1 MSESPKVSSRFQ
13 IIMKKLLIIFL
24 TAGIAGLS
32 VADIQAPPGSKYGSL
47 RKLSRALA
55 NVVYGVTEVPV
66 QWARSEMEGGASE
79 QVAYGTVYSAGK
91 TLARLGYGIY
101 ELITFPLPTYKEG
114 YRPPY
119 HPKIREAT
127 HPSTGFLEFP
137 PEVGFISGV
146 QHTRSQVQ

>member
-1 MSESPKVSSRFQ
+1 
-13 IIMKKLLIIFL
+13 MKKLLLLFL

-32 VADIQAPPGSKYGSL
+32 VADIQSPPGAKYGSI
-47 RKLSRALA
+47 RKLSRAVA
-55 NVVYGVTEVPV
+55 NIVYGVTEVPV
-66 QWARSEMEGGASE
+66 QWQRSEIEGGASE
-79 QVAYGTVYSAGK
+79 QVAYGTLYGGGK

-101 ELITFPLPTYKEG
+101 ELITFPFPSYKGG

-119 HPKIREAT
+119 EPAVREAT

-146 QHTRSQVQ
+146 VHTRSQIQ

>member
-1 MSESPKVSSRFQ
+1 
-13 IIMKKLLIIFL
+13 MKKLLLLVL

-32 VADIQAPPGSKYGSL
+32 MADIQEPPGSKHGPL

-55 NVVYGVTEVPV
+55 NIVYGVAEVPV
-66 QWARSEMEGGASE
+66 QMTRSELEGSNGEKA
-79 QVAYGTVYSAGK
+79 AYGSVYGTGK

-101 ELITFPLPTYKEG
+101 ELITFPIPTYKDT

-119 HPKIREAT
+119 HPNNREAT
-127 HPSTGFLEFP
+127 QPSRGFLEFP

-146 QHTRSQVQ
+146 QHNRSQIQ

>member
-1 MSESPKVSSRFQ
+1 
-13 IIMKKLLIIFL
+13 MKKLLILFL

-32 VADIQAPPGSKYGSL
+32 MADIQAPPGQKYGSL

-55 NVVYGVTEVPV
+55 NIVYGVTEIPV
-66 QWARSEMEGGASE
+66 QWARSEQEGGASE
-79 QVAYGTVYSAGK
+79 QFAYGTVYGSGK

-101 ELITFPLPTYKEG
+101 ELITFPFPTYKGG
-114 YRPPY
+114 YLPPY
-119 HPKIREAT
+119 HPDAREAT

-146 QHTRSQVQ
+146 VHSRTSVQ

>member
-1 MSESPKVSSRFQ
+1 
-13 IIMKKLLIIFL
+13 MKKLLILLL
-24 TAGIAGLS
+24 TFGIAGLS
-32 VADIQAPPGSKYGSL
+32 MADFQAPPGAKYGPV

-55 NVVYGVTEVPV
+55 NIVYGVTEIPV
-66 QWARSEMEGGASE
+66 QMVRSDIEGGNSEAAS
-79 QVAYGTVYSAGK
+79 YGTLFGTGK

-101 ELITFPLPTYKEG
+101 ELITFPLPTYKGG

-119 HPKIREAT
+119 PPSRREAT

-146 QHTRSQVQ
+146 QHCRTQVQ

>member
-1 MSESPKVSSRFQ
+1 
-13 IIMKKLLIIFL
+13 MKKLLLLFL

-32 VADIQAPPGSKYGSL
+32 VADIQAPPGAKFGPL

-55 NVVYGVTEVPV
+55 NIVYGVTEVPV
-66 QWARSEMEGGASE
+66 QMSRSVEEGGGSEAAS
-79 QVAYGTVYSAGK
+79 YGLVYGGGK
-91 TLARLGYGIY
+91 SLARLGYGIY
-101 ELITFPLPTYKEG
+101 ELITFPLPTYKGG

-119 HPKIREAT
+119 HPAIREAT

-146 QHTRSQVQ
+146 QHNRTQVQ